1 MMIDIRVSPWPEGP
15 GCSIFFKLI
24 ATQFLFSVAMMAYL
38 GYFNLLNFSCG
49 IVPITKVTAEDVKND
64 VEGFPAKDMYHSE
77 AKSVSIV

>member
-1 MMIDIRVSPWPEGP
+1 MISEFLLGQKVRDVLY
-15 GCSIFFKLI
+15 FFLYYT
-24 ATQFLFSVAMMAYL
+24 ATQYLFSVAMMAYL

>member
-1 MMIDIRVSPWPEGP
+1 
-15 GCSIFFKLI
+15 
-24 ATQFLFSVAMMAYL
+24 MMAYL

-77 AKSVSIV
+77 AKSVSTL